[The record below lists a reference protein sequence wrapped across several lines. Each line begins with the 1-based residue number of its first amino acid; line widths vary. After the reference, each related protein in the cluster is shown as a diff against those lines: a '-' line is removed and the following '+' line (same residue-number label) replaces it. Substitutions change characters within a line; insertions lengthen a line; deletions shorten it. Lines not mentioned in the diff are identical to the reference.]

1 MMRAHPKT
9 VTRRKQLAPRT
20 KHATHPDFADEPPV
34 IARLVAEIRSDGS
47 RTIERGTLEDV
58 PNYHRT

>member
-1 MMRAHPKT
+1 M
-9 VTRRKQLAPRT
+9 TRTKQLATRT
-20 KHATHPDFADEPPV
+20 EHATYPDFADEPPV